1 MNVRLPEGL
10 SSRPANAADAE
21 AIYELI
27 AACELEDDG
36 VVEVDRDEVT
46 VGFERHGFEPDLDT
60 LLVFEGGDLAAWAE
74 LYRGRAEADVRPTH
88 RGRGIG
94 AALLSWIE
102 ARAGTLGEPRVG
114 QAKTDANTGAREL
127 LITSGYEPSWTSWII
142 RMELARPP
150 EPPVVPA
157 GISIRP
163 YERSDARLVHE
174 VIDDAFS
181 EWPGR
186 DPEPYEVWAAQ
197 AIAHPA
203 FEPALSPL
211 AFDGEELVGVV
222 LSMDFPE
229 EGWIDQLATKAT
241 HRRRGHRAGA
251 ASDRARGLLRT
262 WSPDGGRLD
271 RLSDRRA
278 RPVREGRHAGRPPVH
293 ALHQAPHR
301 LSGGRG
307 IPPPASTFV
316 HALPGSAIYFGRLGV
331 NGFGS

>member
-1 MNVRLPEGL
+1 MPPVQLPEGFTR
-10 SSRPANAADAE
+10 RPATAADVD
-21 AIYELI
+21 AIFELT

-36 VVEVDRDEVT
+36 VVEVDRYDVT
-46 VGFERHGFEPDLDT
+46 IGFERHGLEPDLDT
-60 LLVFEGGDLAAWAE
+60 LLVFEGEGLAAWAE

-102 ARAGTLGEPRVG
+102 SRAVALDSTDVR
-114 QAKTDANTGAREL
+114 QTKTDADTAAREL
-127 LITSGYEPSWTSWII
+127 FITSGYEPSWTSWII
-142 RMELARPP
+142 RMELVRPP

-186 DPEPYEVWAAQ
+186 DPEPYEVWAPQ
-197 AIAHPA
+197 MLAHPA

-211 AFDGEELVGVV
+211 AFDGEELVGAV
-222 LSMDFPE
+222 LSMDYPE

-241 HRRRGHRAGA
+241 HRRRGIAQA
-251 ASDRARGLLRT
+251 LLRT
-262 WSPDGGRLD
+262 ALGRIYE
-271 RLSDRRA
+271 R
-278 RPVREGRHAGRPPVH
+278 GRPMAGVSTDSRTG
-293 ALHQAPHR
+293 ALGLYEKAGMRVVRQYTRYTKHLTR
-301 LSGGRG
+301 
-307 IPPPASTFV
+307 
-316 HALPGSAIYFGRLGV
+316 
-331 NGFGS
+331 